1 MVGKLNESSLH
12 IDTWLKPMGAASDRI
27 YLEINKSDSLF
38 AQYDP
43 KIDNIYTSWI
53 KQPSCTIGDANVSE
67 DEKVKQKFCSEMN
80 EATRQAVSKLDELY
94 ANLMA
99 ALEKQEAQKQ
109 EKSLNNNT
117 DNNSI
122 FANNENIN
130 YDNSPDN
137 KNLLFD
143 FTSA

>member
-1 MVGKLNESSLH
+1 MVDKLNESSLH

-53 KQPSCTIGDANVSE
+53 KQPSCTIGDA
-67 DEKVKQKFCSEMN
+67 KIKQKFCSEMN
-80 EATRQAVSKLDELY
+80 VATRQAVNKLDELY

-109 EKSLNNNT
+109 EKNLNNNA